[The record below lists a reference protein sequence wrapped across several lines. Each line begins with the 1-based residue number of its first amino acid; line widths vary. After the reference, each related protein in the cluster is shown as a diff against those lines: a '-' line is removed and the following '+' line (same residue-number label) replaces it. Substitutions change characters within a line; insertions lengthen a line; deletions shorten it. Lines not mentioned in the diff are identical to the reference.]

1 MTSRYPPPV
10 VFGRTFENSYGG
22 LFSMSFLLLLDML
35 LVAQSS
41 WAVPLAQGEHRLH
54 DILRCSLIARR
65 SDCWHVSRPS
75 SCVTPVY

>member
-22 LFSMSFLLLLDML
+22 LFSMSFLLLLGML
-35 LVAQSS
+35 LLALSS
-41 WAVPLAQGEHRLH
+41 WAVPLAQGEYHLH
-54 DILRCSLIARR
+54 VVLVCSLTARR
-65 SDCWHVSRPS
+65 SDLHVSRPS